1 MFSSGCM
8 KWLRKRWIKRQLHHI
23 EYEDTQAFIPPIT
36 YAKVIKVYDGDTITV
51 AARLHNDS
59 KGIVYRFPVR
69 FRGIDA
75 PEMKGGSHIEC
86 QKAIVSR
93 DALHSLIFGQI
104 IELRNNGKEKYGRL
118 LSDIYLDELHVN
130 KWMLDQKYAVAY
142 NGKGT
147 KEDWSVA

>member
-1 MFSSGCM
+1 
-8 KWLRKRWIKRQLHHI
+8 
-23 EYEDTQAFIPPIT
+23 
-36 YAKVIKVYDGDTITV
+36 
-51 AARLHNDS
+51 
-59 KGIVYRFPVR
+59 VYRFPVR

-75 PEMKGGSHIEC
+75 PEMKGGSQIEC

-104 IELRNNGKEKYGRL
+104 IELRNNAKEKYGRL
-118 LSDIYLDELHVN
+118 LSDIYRDDLHVN

-147 KEDWSVA
+147 KEDWSVV